1 MPQISGVLESS
12 VNYNRPRLVSW
23 GWFWFCHPAVGS
35 HLYRQLIRLLNFRK
49 RITVFYL
56 SFIDC
61 QSISIWFTLGTQ
73 KSPLQVFAKYYN
85 FQLCSPRFIQSSV
98 LRMELAKWNI
108 IHHSTGDERL
118 CPWLKQPSQQP
129 WLYCY
134 ASFPLPSHPPAL
146 TLHL

>member
-1 MPQISGVLESS
+1 MVLVLSPSGGKPS
-12 VNYNRPRLVSW
+12 VQTTDQATQFQEEDHS
-23 GWFWFCHPAVGS
+23 FF
-35 HLYRQLIRLLNFRK
+35 
-49 RITVFYL
+49 L

-61 QSISIWFTLGTQ
+61 QSISIWFTLETQ

-85 FQLCSPRFIQSSV
+85 FQLHSPRFIQSSV